1 MCSKNFHIRP
11 HGAADWL
18 FCSMA
23 LMVYRAAAGSGK
35 TFTLVREYLRLAL
48 GAREV
53 NGFRRILAIT
63 FTNKAAGEMKSRVLK
78 ALAAMAG
85 KSDDRRFDGMAAQ
98 LREALGLDEVA
109 LQNRADQVLSAMLHQ
124 YQQLSIGTIDSFV
137 ARLARQFA
145 RELLLDQQFDIL
157 LDQDLLLNE
166 TVDRLLAKLGSDG
179 QLTALLSAL
188 AREQM
193 QEDKSWQVSRE
204 LKNFARQLLR
214 DEMRLLLPR
223 LRASEKNDFLEER
236 KQLLGRI
243 KALQSSYAQPA
254 QQLLHA
260 LAAAGIGK
268 KDLANGGSGTFSV
281 WQSWSKGLAVA
292 GGANLNKAI
301 ENEKWS
307 SGAASPAAKAWLAA
321 EAGRLSAQSRQMQEM
336 AKQLAPELTLL
347 EAIVTKQYAMATLG
361 RLQHE
366 MEQWMEENATVP
378 LSSLYFR
385 LADLLADTA
394 TPFIYERLGNQYR
407 HFLIDEFQ
415 DTSVLQW
422 NNLLPLV
429 ENGLAGGNDSLL
441 VGDAKQSIYR
451 WRSGEAEQF
460 VQLPH
465 RIDGSEGSFLL
476 EEAFEARQLNT
487 NFRSYRTVIDFNNR
501 YFRWWADKGHERLQ
515 RFYEGL
521 EQLGGKPGGL
531 VQVELLDTSAAS
543 NKEERLQTRL
553 ERITHLLRELAAAGV
568 PWGEIAI
575 LVRANDLGTSIAQ
588 HLLSEGIPV
597 ISGESL
603 VLCNQNHI
611 RLVMGVLHYLTY
623 PNDGVNEQ
631 LCLQCLIQA
640 GKGQALLGESLVD
653 YIERTTGKAW
663 PKNWAQ
669 LPIAEVPEQV
679 LHFFGMLDTSD
690 PYLLRLLDL
699 LAEKKTRYPQT
710 ERLLEWW
717 YDKGQEAALPMPEI
731 GNAVRI
737 MTYHKSKGLEFGV
750 VIIADADRSKNGLG
764 QPESWIDTPLL
775 ASGLALVSTSKL
787 KEAPAPYKA
796 LAEREE
802 EMTEIDYLNNL
813 YVAFTR
819 AVGALYIL
827 GTQKKPGSE
836 SYDFSHTFGRFLTSI
851 GEENAAIWRQGELP
865 AFEKAAPDDR
875 LQLHTHRWH
884 DWRERMAL
892 QHRFTS
898 ADANSDALAL
908 GEAAHRILADLP
920 HAAALESV
928 VQAHLA
934 QGMVSSEQLDGL
946 LPALRKLLADEKLKR
961 YFEPG
966 LQLQSEVSILAADGS
981 LHRPDRLV
989 YLPEEVVVLEF
1000 KTGAP
1005 LPKHAQQLDT
1015 YVGLLTEMGLKARG
1029 ELVYLSIDHSKNG

>member
-1 MCSKNFHIRP
+1 
-11 HGAADWL
+11 
-18 FCSMA
+18 MA

-63 FTNKAAGEMKSRVLK
+63 FTNKAAGEMKSRVLN

-98 LREALGLDEVA
+98 LRNTLGFDEAT
-109 LQNRADQVLSAMLHQ
+109 LQSRAEQVLSAMLHQ

-166 TVDRLLAKLGSDG
+166 TVERLLAQLGSDG
-179 QLTALLSAL
+179 QLTELLSAL

-223 LRASEKNDFLEER
+223 LRANEKNDFLEER
-236 KQLLGRI
+236 QQLLARM
-243 KALQSSYAQPA
+243 KALQNRYALPA
-254 QQLLHA
+254 QQLLDA

-268 KDLANGGSGTFSV
+268 KDIANGGSGTYSV
-281 WQSWSKGLAVA
+281 WQSWSKGKAA
-292 GGANLNKAI
+292 PGGAAINKAI
-301 ENEKWS
+301 ANEKWA
-307 SGAASPAAKAWLAA
+307 SGAASPAAKAWLTA
-321 EAGRLSAQSRQMQEM
+321 EAARLSAESRQIQEKAM
-336 AKQLAPELTLL
+336 EAAPELTLL
-347 EAIVTKQYAMATLG
+347 EGIITKQYAMATLG

-366 MEQWMEENATVP
+366 MEKWMQEEGSVP

-429 ENGLAGGNDSLL
+429 ENGLGGGYDSLL

-460 VQLPH
+460 VQLP
-465 RIDGSEGSFLL
+465 RQLDGSAGSYLL
-476 EEAFEARQLNT
+476 ESAFALHQLNT
-487 NFRSYRTVIDFNNR
+487 NFRSYETVIDFNNR
-501 YFRWWADKGHERLQ
+501 YFRWWTNKSSMRLQ

-531 VQVELLDTSAAS
+531 VQVELLDTSAGDE
-543 NKEERLQTRL
+543 KEEKRQLRLA
-553 ERITHLLRELAAAGV
+553 RIADLLRELEAARV

-575 LVRANDLGTSIAQ
+575 LVRANELGSSIAE
-588 HLLSEGIPV
+588 HLLAAGIPV

-603 VLCNQNHI
+603 LLCKQVHI

-623 PNDGVNEQ
+623 PNDPVNEQ
-631 LCLQCLIQA
+631 LCLRCLEQSGLGIPLVKEDLLA
-640 GKGQALLGESLVD
+640 YVARTLGKP
-653 YIERTTGKAW
+653 W
-663 PKNWAQ
+663 PAHWSQ
-669 LPIAEVPEQV
+669 LPLAEIPEQV
-679 LHFFGMLDTSD
+679 LHFFGLLDRTD

-699 LAEKKTRYPQT
+699 LAEKKVRYPQAGQ
-710 ERLLEWW
+710 LLEWW
-717 YDKGQEAALPMPEI
+717 YEKGQEAALPMPDK

-750 VIIADADRSKNGLG
+750 VIIADPDGGKNSLG
-764 QPESWIDTPLL
+764 QPETWIETPLT
-775 ASGLALVSTSKL
+775 ASGLALVSTTRL
-787 KEAPAPYKA
+787 REAATLY
-796 LAEREE
+796 REIADRE
-802 EMTEIDYLNNL
+802 TEMTEIDYLNNL

-827 GTQKKPGSE
+827 GSQKPAGAA
-836 SYDFSHTFGRFLTSI
+836 YNFSRTFGNFLGSI
-851 GEENAAIWRQGELP
+851 GAENSLVWRRGSLPNFAPAI
-865 AFEKAAPDDR
+865 ADDR
-875 LQLHTHRWH
+875 LQLCTHRWH
-884 DWRERMAL
+884 DWRMRMAL
-892 QHRFTS
+892 QHRFSST
-898 ADANSDALAL
+898 DAPTDALAL

-920 HAAALESV
+920 HAGALASV
-928 VQAHLA
+928 VEAHLA
-934 QGMVSSEQLDGL
+934 QGMVSSEQLDRL
-946 LPALRKLLADEKLKR
+946 LPALRKLLADAKLKP

-966 LQLQSEVSILAADGS
+966 LKVQSEASILAADGS

-989 YLPEEVVVLEF
+989 YLPDEVVVLEF

-1005 LPKHAQQLDT
+1005 LPKHQAQLDA
-1015 YVGLLTEMGLKARG
+1015 YVGLLHEMGLRARG
-1029 ELVYLSIDHSKNG
+1029 ELVYLTLDPQ